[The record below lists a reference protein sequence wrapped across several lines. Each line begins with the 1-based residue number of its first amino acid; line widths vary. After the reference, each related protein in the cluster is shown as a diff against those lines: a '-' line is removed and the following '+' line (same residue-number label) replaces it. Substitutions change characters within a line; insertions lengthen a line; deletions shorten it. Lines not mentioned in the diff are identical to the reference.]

1 MERERERERER
12 CSFVLCISCHARSHA
27 SCIHNPSQPPLSLG
41 RPSATRVHCQSIFS
55 SICLSAQFYRVLH
68 TIASHAFCL
77 RIYVLRASYHFSSQL
92 QSLSCTLRLIVPL
105 THQLF
110 AKQCLVS
117 SSLYSHQSYQ
127 SCYRAN
133 QTQTHRFLSYDFDFI
148 FV

>member
-1 MERERERERER
+1 MLIR
-12 CSFVLCISCHARSHA
+12 FTHISCHARSHA
-27 SCIHNPSQPPLSLG
+27 SCIHNPSQAPLSLG
-41 RPSATRVHCQSIFS
+41 GHLQHESTVNPFFH
-55 SICLSAQFYRVLH
+55 SICHSAQFYRVLH

-77 RIYVLRASYHFSSQL
+77 RIYVLHASYHFSSQL

>member
-1 MERERERERER
+1 MERERER
-12 CSFVLCISCHARSHA
+12 CSFALRIFLAMRVHMLHA
-27 SCIHNPSQPPLSLG
+27 STTRHRPPFLWEDICNTS
-41 RPSATRVHCQSIFS
+41 PQSIHFF
-55 SICLSAQFYRVLH
+55 IAYAIRLSFIVCFIL
-68 TIASHAFCL
+68 ASHAFCL
-77 RIYVLRASYHFSSQL
+77 RIYVLRASYHISSKL